1 LSKKK
6 GAKSID
12 THQPETVLNLS
23 EDDRET
29 GRWWMV

>member
-6 GAKSID
+6 GEKSID
-12 THQPETVLNLS
+12 TNQPAAVLNLS

-29 GRWWMV
+29 GR